1 MNIGVGATAQAFNT
15 IAGSIPFAVV
25 PGDSIAHYEFTGTT
39 VNSVATGADV
49 RDMYLL
55 DEGTITLPYLG
66 SPGPT
71 VLEIPVGI
79 SGQLTHLY
87 IIFLMN
93 GLAVKVLPWNNKI
106 RVKLGTWA

>member
-1 MNIGVGATAQAFNT
+1 MY
-15 IAGSIPFAVV
+15 AG
-25 PGDSIAHYEFTGTT
+25 
-39 VNSVATGADV
+39 NNV
-49 RDMYLL
+49 RDIYVL
-55 DEGTITLPYLG
+55 DENTVTLPYLG

-71 VLEIPVGI
+71 VLEIPIGI

-106 RVKLGTWA
+106 RVKV